1 MILDCDK
8 KGIKLATKMVKD
20 GCLVVFPTDTVY
32 GLGCDPYNPK
42 AVKSIFKLKKRK
54 KFKHLPILAYSKN
67 EISKIAIIDKAS
79 SKLADK
85 FWPGQLTL
93 VLKLKDEKL
102 RKSMNLGDK
111 VAVRVPDHPCALA
124 LLKECKLLA
133 GTSANFSGQPAFS
146 DSKKV
151 LENFCGYDLFLDGG
165 KIPNSVE
172 STIAEVIDGNLRILR
187 EGKIARKEITSL
199 L

>member
-1 MILDCDK
+1 MILNCDK
-8 KGIKLATKMVKD
+8 KGIKLAAKMVKD
-20 GCLVVFPTDTVY
+20 GGLVVFPTDTVY
-32 GLGCDPYNPK
+32 GLGCDPHNPK
-42 AVKSIFKLKKRK
+42 AVKSIFKLKKREE
-54 KFKHLPILAYSKN
+54 FKHLPILAYSKY

-102 RKSMNLGDK
+102 RKSMNLRDK

-124 LLKECKLLA
+124 LLKECKLLV
-133 GTSANFSGQPAFS
+133 GTSANFSGQPSFS

-151 LENFCGYDLFLDGG
+151 LKNFCGYDVFLDGG

-172 STIAEVIDGNLRILR
+172 STIVEVIDGKLKILR
-187 EGKIARKEITSL
+187 EGKIARKEITAL

>member
-1 MILDCDK
+1 MILNCDK

-20 GCLVVFPTDTVY
+20 GGLVVFPTDTVY
-32 GLGCDPYNPK
+32 GLGCDPHNPK
-42 AVKSIFKLKKRK
+42 AVKSIFKLKKREE
-54 KFKHLPILAYSKN
+54 FKHLPILAYSKY

-102 RKSMNLGDK
+102 RKSMNLRDK

-124 LLKECKLLA
+124 LLKECKLLV
-133 GTSANFSGQPAFS
+133 GTSANFSGQPSFS

-151 LENFCGYDLFLDGG
+151 LENFCGYDVFLDGG

-172 STIAEVIDGNLRILR
+172 STIVEAIDGKLKILR
-187 EGKIARKEITSL
+187 EGKIARKEITAL